1 MIKVLYLKYFFLFVR
16 FLLFIFY
23 NKFYIIYDMVFKMKK
38 IIKVLVEIF
47 FEIYKGINL
56 YMNKIDYCWML
67 RVM

>member
-56 YMNKIDYCWML
+56 YMNKIYYC
-67 RVM
+67 

>member
-1 MIKVLYLKYFFLFVR
+1 MIKVLYLEYFFLFVR

-56 YMNKIDYCWML
+56 YMNKIDYC
-67 RVM
+67 

>member
-38 IIKVLVEIF
+38 IVKVLVEIF
-47 FEIYKGINL
+47 FEIYKGIKL
-56 YMNKIDYCWML
+56 YMNKIDYC
-67 RVM
+67 

>member
-38 IIKVLVEIF
+38 IKVLVEIF

-56 YMNKIDYCWML
+56 YMNKIDYC
-67 RVM
+67 

>member
-1 MIKVLYLKYFFLFVR
+1 MIKVLYLEYFFLFVR

-38 IIKVLVEIF
+38 IKVLVEIF

-56 YMNKIDYCWML
+56 YMNKIYYC
-67 RVM
+67 

>member
-23 NKFYIIYDMVFKMKK
+23 NKFYIIYDMVFKLKK

-47 FEIYKGINL
+47 FEIYKGIYL
-56 YMNKIDYCWML
+56 YMNKIYYC
-67 RVM
+67 

>member
-38 IIKVLVEIF
+38 IKVLVEIF

-56 YMNKIDYCWML
+56 YMNKIYYC
-67 RVM
+67 

>member
-38 IIKVLVEIF
+38 IIKVLVEVF
-47 FEIYKGINL
+47 FEIYKGIYL
-56 YMNKIDYCWML
+56 YMNKIDYC
-67 RVM
+67 

>member
-56 YMNKIDYCWML
+56 YMNKIDYC
-67 RVM
+67 